1 MLAARLQPCLC
12 RCVGRNRELLYGPG
26 APRRTRL
33 PHRHPVL
40 RMQGLGDA
48 KQRWAH
54 TSSQTLPAFQACKCS
69 WMCMWPSSHKSA
81 AAWELL
87 LHLTFGGLLQEAG
100 PLRSCTPLPL
110 HGVEIQVLQAA
121 LAATVR
127 MACPLR
133 PVPLPSRPASLV
145 ARTPLNQRPLHS

>member
-12 RCVGRNRELLYGPG
+12 RCVGRNRELLYAQALHEELVYRIAILCSGCRAWG
-26 APRRTRL
+26 TRSRGGLTQVPRHCRL
-33 PHRHPVL
+33 FKL
-40 RMQGLGDA
+40 ANALGCACGLLP
-48 KQRWAH
+48 QVR
-54 TSSQTLPAFQACKCS
+54 SSL
-69 WMCMWPSSHKSA
+69 
-81 AAWELL
+81 ELL